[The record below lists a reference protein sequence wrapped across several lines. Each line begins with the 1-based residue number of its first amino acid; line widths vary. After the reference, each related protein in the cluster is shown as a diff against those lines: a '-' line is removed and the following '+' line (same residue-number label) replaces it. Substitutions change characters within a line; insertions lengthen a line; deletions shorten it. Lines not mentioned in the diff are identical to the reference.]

1 MFDDLGDLDRGDPD
15 ALRLRFV
22 RRLAHA
28 PEKVFRALTEAEHL
42 RAWFPTDIIGE
53 RKAGAPLKFEFR
65 EGEGPPIEGAMV
77 AYDPPHLV
85 EYQWGNDETLRFE
98 LTPDGDGTVLTF
110 VNTFAELGK
119 AARDAAGWHTCL
131 DLLGHELAGTTP
143 PWEQPA
149 RWKQVHPRYVEALGP
164 EASTMGPPDSKPEYQ

>member
-1 MFDDLGDLDRGDPD
+1 MSDDLGELDRSDG

-22 RRLAHA
+22 RRLPHA

-42 RAWFPTDIIGE
+42 RAWFPTDVVGE
-53 RKAGAPLKFEFR
+53 RRAGAALEFEFR
-65 EGEGPPIEGAMV
+65 EGEGPTIEGAML
-77 AYDPPHLV
+77 AYDPPRVV

-98 LTPDGDGTVLTF
+98 LEADGDGTVLTF

-131 DLLGHELAGTTP
+131 DLLELHLADQTP
-143 PWEQPA
+143 PWGQPQ
-149 RWKQVHPRYVEALGP
+149 RWKQVHARYVEALGH
-164 EASTMGPPDSKPEYQ
+164 EAATIGPPDSKPEYQ